1 MDWTVR
7 LSKRRSFPMTED
19 AGTPDTDPD
28 HIDPAGD
35 LADYIESNEVNI
47 QLSEDQNPEDL
58 REFIQHIEDSDQPA
72 DPGTNAA
79 VRIARTMLDDVD
91 NE

>member
-1 MDWTVR
+1 
-7 LSKRRSFPMTED
+7 MTED

-35 LADYIESNEVNI
+35 IADLLEDGEHDV
-47 QLSEDQNPEDL
+47 QLSDNQDPEDL

-79 VRIARTMLDDVD
+79 VRIARTILDEAN

>member
-1 MDWTVR
+1 
-7 LSKRRSFPMTED
+7 MTED
-19 AGTPDTDPD
+19 GGTPDTDPY

>member
-1 MDWTVR
+1 M
-7 LSKRRSFPMTED
+7 KRSFPMTED
-19 AGTPDTDPD
+19 VGTPDTDPD

-35 LADYIESNEVNI
+35 LASLIESDELNVE
-47 QLSEDQNPEDL
+47 LSEDQDPEEL
-58 REFIQHIEDSDQPA
+58 REFIKSVEDSDQPT

-79 VRIARTMLDDVD
+79 VRIARTMLDDAD

>member
-1 MDWTVR
+1 
-7 LSKRRSFPMTED
+7 MTED
-19 AGTPDTDPD
+19 ADTPDSDPD

-47 QLSEDQNPEDL
+47 QLSEDQDPEEL
-58 REFIQHIEDSDQPA
+58 REFIKSVENSDQPA
-72 DPGTNAA
+72 DPGTNAT
-79 VRIARTMLDDVD
+79 VRIARTMLDDAD